1 MIGNETFNESL
12 PLATEIF
19 DIQMKN
25 AKRSILSIHGQKI
38 HGQQARPILTTV
50 KNKTFFPELLSKP
63 HQQVIFCLMFFFF

>member
-19 DIQMKN
+19 DIQLKN

-38 HGQQARPILTTV
+38 HEQQASQ
-50 KNKTFFPELLSKP
+50 F
-63 HQQVIFCLMFFFF
+63 